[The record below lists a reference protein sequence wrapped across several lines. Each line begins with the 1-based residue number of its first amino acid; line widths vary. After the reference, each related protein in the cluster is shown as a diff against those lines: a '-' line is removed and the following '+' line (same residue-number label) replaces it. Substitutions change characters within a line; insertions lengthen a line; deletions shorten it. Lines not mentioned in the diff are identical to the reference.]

1 MTKNMGMNGKQKTA
15 ADAVAFLPDAQEIAE
30 QRLPWYGRI
39 GVLWIFIIVAAVLA
53 WAWIGKVD
61 VIVRAPGRIVS
72 DTGDIVMKP
81 LESAVVKSVEVRKGD
96 IVEKGDIL
104 LTLDPTLYEAEVERL
119 RHEVDALEAE
129 CARWEA
135 EFTGQS
141 FTGSGK
147 DGPLAWQKAIYDQR
161 KAYYNERL
169 RYFDSN
175 RSRLE
180 AGRKST
186 AESHEKY
193 TEILGNMSKIEDMY
207 AALGKQEIVSVKE
220 ALEVTISRLQSEAEV
235 DKLRNQ
241 LVEYDQQMLSLEAE
255 RRSFV
260 EEWRNNVS
268 EKLVA
273 LHRELDGNREQLV
286 KARQMVTYVS
296 LKAPCRAVV
305 HEIAAFPT
313 GSAVGE
319 AEAFMT
325 LVPLDG
331 TLRIEG
337 EVRPQDI
344 ARINTGNECRIKLTA
359 FPFQKH
365 GTLKGNLQQIS
376 GNTFQRPRTDE
387 AERGGG
393 SYYRVFVT
401 YEGELRNTGGRF
413 TLIPGMEAE
422 VEIKTGRR
430 RIIEYLVHPLVKG
443 LDEAFKEP

>member
-1 MTKNMGMNGKQKTA
+1 MAINSKQKIA
-15 ADAVAFLPDAQEIAE
+15 ADAIEFLPDAQEITE
-30 QRLPWYGRI
+30 QRLPWYGRV

-53 WAWIGKVD
+53 WACIGKVD

-81 LESAVVKSVEVRKGD
+81 LESAVVRSVEVHKGD
-96 IVEKGDIL
+96 IVEKGDVL
-104 LTLDPTLYEAEVERL
+104 LTLDPTLYEAEVGRL
-119 RHEVDALEAE
+119 QHEVEALSAE

-135 EFTGQS
+135 EFAGKTFGG
-141 FTGSGK
+141 TEK
-147 DGPLAWQKAIYDQR
+147 DGPTAWQKAIYDQR
-161 KAYYNERL
+161 QSYYKERL
-169 RYFDSN
+169 NYFDSN

-186 AESHEKY
+186 TESYEKY
-193 TEILGNMSKIEDMY
+193 KEILGNMSKIEDMY
-207 AALGKQEIVSVKE
+207 ASLGKQEIVSVKE

-241 LVEYDQQMLSLEAE
+241 IVEYDQQLLSLEAE
-255 RRSFV
+255 RRTFV

-286 KARQMVTYVS
+286 KAKQMVTYVS

-344 ARINTGNECRIKLTA
+344 ARIEAGNECRIKLTA

-365 GTLKGNLQQIS
+365 GTLKGKLLQIS
-376 GNTFQRPRTDE
+376 SNTFQRPKASPDDN
-387 AERGGG
+387 GG
-393 SYYRVFVT
+393 SYYRVFVD

-413 TLIPGMEAE
+413 SLIPGMEAE

-430 RIIEYLVHPLVKG
+430 RIIEYLIYPLIKG
-443 LDEAFKEP
+443 LDEAFREP

>member
-1 MTKNMGMNGKQKTA
+1 MAINGKQKTA
-15 ADAVAFLPDAQEIAE
+15 VDAVEFLPDAQEITE
-30 QRLPWYGRI
+30 QRLPWYGRV
-39 GVLWIFIIVAAVLA
+39 GVLWIFIIMAAVLA
-53 WAWIGKVD
+53 GACLGQVD
-61 VIVRAPGRIVS
+61 VIVRAPGRIAS

-81 LESAVVKSVEVRKGD
+81 LESAVIKSVEVRKGD
-96 IVEKGDIL
+96 IVEKGDVL
-104 LTLDPTLYEAEVERL
+104 LTLDPTLYQAEEERL
-119 RHEVDALEAE
+119 QHEVDALSAE

-135 EFTGQS
+135 EFRGEAYA
-141 FTGSGK
+141 GK
-147 DGPLAWQKAIYDQR
+147 GGGDAAWQAAIYDQR
-161 KAYYNERL
+161 QAYYKERL

-175 RSRLE
+175 RDRLA

-186 AESHEKY
+186 AESYEKY
-193 TEILGNMSKIEDMY
+193 KEILGNMSKIEDMY
-207 AALGKQEIVSVKE
+207 TSLGKQEIVSVKE

-241 LVEYDQQMLSLEAE
+241 LVEYDQQLLSLEAE
-255 RRSFV
+255 RRSFA

-268 EKLVA
+268 EKMVA

-286 KARQMVTYVS
+286 KARRMVSYVS

-319 AEAFMT
+319 AEAVMT

-331 TLRIEG
+331 SLRIEA

-344 ARINTGNECRIKLTA
+344 ARIAVGNDCRVKLTA

-365 GTLKGNLQQIS
+365 GTLKGSLLQIS
-376 GNTFQRPRTDE
+376 GNTFQRPKASPD
-387 AERGGG
+387 ERGDGA
-393 SYYRVFVT
+393 YYRVFVG

-430 RIIEYLVHPLVKG
+430 RIIEYLVHPLIKG
-443 LDEAFKEP
+443 LDEAFREP

>member
-1 MTKNMGMNGKQKTA
+1 MAINSKQKIA
-15 ADAVAFLPDAQEIAE
+15 ADAIEFLPDAQEITE
-30 QRLPWYGRI
+30 QRLPWYGRV
-39 GVLWIFIIVAAVLA
+39 GV
-53 WAWIGKVD
+53 
-61 VIVRAPGRIVS
+61 
-72 DTGDIVMKP
+72 VMKP
-81 LESAVVKSVEVRKGD
+81 LESAVVRSVEVHKGD
-96 IVEKGDIL
+96 IVEKGDVL
-104 LTLDPTLYEAEVERL
+104 LTLDPTLYEAEVGRL
-119 RHEVDALEAE
+119 QHEVEALSAE

-135 EFTGQS
+135 EFAGKTFGG
-141 FTGSGK
+141 TEK
-147 DGPLAWQKAIYDQR
+147 DGPTAWQKAIYDQR
-161 KAYYNERL
+161 QSYYKERL
-169 RYFDSN
+169 NYFDSN

-186 AESHEKY
+186 TESYEKY
-193 TEILGNMSKIEDMY
+193 KEILGNMSKIEDMY
-207 AALGKQEIVSVKE
+207 ATLGKQEIVSVKE

-241 LVEYDQQMLSLEAE
+241 IVEYDQQLLSLEAE
-255 RRSFV
+255 RRTFV

-286 KARQMVTYVS
+286 KAKQMVTYVS

-344 ARINTGNECRIKLTA
+344 ARIEAGNECRIKLTA

-365 GTLKGNLQQIS
+365 GTLKGKLLQIS
-376 GNTFQRPRTDE
+376 SNTFQRPKASPDDN
-387 AERGGG
+387 GG
-393 SYYRVFVT
+393 SYYRVFVD

-413 TLIPGMEAE
+413 SLIPGMEAE

-430 RIIEYLVHPLVKG
+430 RIIEYLIYPLIKG
-443 LDEAFKEP
+443 LDEAFREP

>member
-1 MTKNMGMNGKQKTA
+1 MAINGKQKTA
-15 ADAVAFLPDAQEIAE
+15 VDAVEFLPDAQEITE
-30 QRLPWYGRI
+30 QRLPWYGRV
-39 GVLWIFIIVAAVLA
+39 GVLWIFIIMAAVLA
-53 WAWIGKVD
+53 WACIGQVD
-61 VIVRAPGRIVS
+61 VIVRAPGRIAS

-81 LESAVVKSVEVRKGD
+81 LESAVIKSVEVRKGD
-96 IVEKGDIL
+96 IVEKGDVL
-104 LTLDPTLYEAEVERL
+104 LTLDPTLYQAEEERL
-119 RHEVDALEAE
+119 QHEVDALSAE

-135 EFTGQS
+135 EFRGEAYA
-141 FTGSGK
+141 GK
-147 DGPLAWQKAIYDQR
+147 GGGDAAWQAAIYDQR
-161 KAYYNERL
+161 QAYYKERL

-175 RSRLE
+175 RDRLA

-186 AESHEKY
+186 AESYEKY
-193 TEILGNMSKIEDMY
+193 KEILGNMSKIEDMY
-207 AALGKQEIVSVKE
+207 TSLGKQEIVSVKE

-241 LVEYDQQMLSLEAE
+241 LVEYDQQLLSLEAE
-255 RRSFV
+255 RRSFA

-268 EKLVA
+268 EKMVA

-286 KARQMVTYVS
+286 KARRMVSYVS

-319 AEAFMT
+319 AEAVMT

-331 TLRIEG
+331 SLRIEA

-344 ARINTGNECRIKLTA
+344 ARIAVGNDCRVKLTA

-365 GTLKGNLQQIS
+365 GTLKGSLLQIS
-376 GNTFQRPRTDE
+376 GNTFQRPKASPD
-387 AERGGG
+387 ERGDGA
-393 SYYRVFVT
+393 YYRVFVG

-430 RIIEYLVHPLVKG
+430 RIIEYLVHPLIKG
-443 LDEAFKEP
+443 LDEAFREP

>member
-1 MTKNMGMNGKQKTA
+1 MAINGKQKTA
-15 ADAVAFLPDAQEIAE
+15 ANAVEFLPDAQEIAE
-30 QRLPWYGRI
+30 QRLPWYGRV
-39 GVLWIFIIVAAVLA
+39 GVLWIFIIMAAVLA
-53 WAWIGKVD
+53 WACIGKVD
-61 VIVRAPGRIVS
+61 VIVRAAGRVAS

-81 LESAVVKSVEVRKGD
+81 LESAVIKSVEVHKGD
-96 IVEKGDIL
+96 IVEKGDVL
-104 LTLDPTLYEAEVERL
+104 LTLDPTLYLAEEQRLQHEVETL
-119 RHEVDALEAE
+119 SAE

-135 EFTGQS
+135 EFRGEN
-141 FTGSGK
+141 FTGEGG
-147 DGPLAWQKAIYDQR
+147 GPSAWQKAIYDQR
-161 KAYYNERL
+161 QAYYKERL

-175 RSRLE
+175 RSRLK

-186 AESHEKY
+186 EESYEKY
-193 TEILGNMSKIEDMY
+193 KEILGNMSKIEDMY
-207 AALGKQEIVSVKE
+207 TSLGKQEIVSVKE

-235 DKLRNQ
+235 DRLRNQ
-241 LVEYDQQMLSLEAE
+241 LVEYDQQLLSLEAE
-255 RRSFV
+255 QRSFV

-286 KARQMVTYVS
+286 KARQMVSYVS

-344 ARINTGNECRIKLTA
+344 ARIGVGDECRIKLTA

-365 GTLKGNLQQIS
+365 GTLNGKLLQIS
-376 GNTFQRPRTDE
+376 SNTLQRPKSTDE
-387 AERGGG
+387 RGAD
-393 SYYRVFVT
+393 SFYRVFVG

-430 RIIEYLVHPLVKG
+430 RIIEYLIYPLIKG
-443 LDEAFKEP
+443 LDEAFREP

>member
-1 MTKNMGMNGKQKTA
+1 MAINSKQKIA
-15 ADAVAFLPDAQEIAE
+15 ADAIEFLPDAQEITE
-30 QRLPWYGRI
+30 QRLPWYGRV
-39 GVLWIFIIVAAVLA
+39 GVLWIFIIVAAVLT
-53 WAWIGKVD
+53 WACIGKVD

-81 LESAVVKSVEVRKGD
+81 LESAVVRSVEVHKGD
-96 IVEKGDIL
+96 IVEKGDVL
-104 LTLDPTLYEAEVERL
+104 LTLDPTLYEAEVGRL
-119 RHEVDALEAE
+119 QHEVEALSAE

-135 EFTGQS
+135 EFAGKTFDG
-141 FTGSGK
+141 TEK
-147 DGPLAWQKAIYDQR
+147 DGPTAWQKAIYDQR
-161 KAYYNERL
+161 QSYYKERL
-169 RYFDSN
+169 NYFDSN

-186 AESHEKY
+186 TESYEKY
-193 TEILGNMSKIEDMY
+193 KEILGNMSKIEDMY

-241 LVEYDQQMLSLEAE
+241 IVEYDQQLLSLEAE
-255 RRSFV
+255 RRTFV

-286 KARQMVTYVS
+286 KAKQMVTYVS

-305 HEIAAFPT
+305 HEIAAFP
-313 GSAVGE
+313 
-319 AEAFMT
+319 
-325 LVPLDG
+325 
-331 TLRIEG
+331 G

-344 ARINTGNECRIKLTA
+344 ARIEAGNECRIKLTA

-365 GTLKGNLQQIS
+365 GTLKGKLLQIS
-376 GNTFQRPRTDE
+376 SNTFQRAKTSPDE
-387 AERGGG
+387 NGGG
-393 SYYRVFVT
+393 SYYRVFVD

-413 TLIPGMEAE
+413 SLIPGMEAE

-430 RIIEYLVHPLVKG
+430 RIIEYLIYPLIKG
-443 LDEAFKEP
+443 LDEAFREP